1 MGGIDFRWN
10 KPIPWIAKEAL
21 GGDRTL
27 LFMANEA
34 KRLMDPYVPAMNM
47 ELSQHI
53 RLSDNIPTYVE
64 NGVGVVHYNSPYAR
78 YQYKGILMVS
88 RITGS
93 AWAKSGE
100 SKVTTGRSLEYNKS
114 RHHLAT
120 SEWDKAMKAAR
131 MGDYTSA
138 IQKFVNGGGR

>member
-1 MGGIDFRWN
+1 MDSDFRWN
-10 KPIPWIAKEAL
+10 RPIPLITREAL

-34 KRLMDPYVPAMNM
+34 KRLMDPYVPALNM
-47 ELSQHI
+47 GLAQNI
-53 RLSDNIPTYVE
+53 RTYVQ
-64 NGVGVVHYNSPYAR
+64 GDSGVVHYMSPYAR

-93 AWAKSGE
+93 AWARQGE
-100 SKVTTGRSLEYNKS
+100 SKVLTGRKLDHKKS
-114 RHHLAT
+114 RKHPLAT

-131 MGDYTSA
+131 MGDYVKA
-138 IQKFVNGGGR
+138 VQRFVNGG

>member
-1 MGGIDFRWN
+1 MGVEFRWN
-10 KPIPWIAKEAL
+10 KMIPQIAKEAL

-34 KRLMDPYVPAMNM
+34 KRLMEPYVPALN
-47 ELSQHI
+47 EFLYQKV
-53 RLSDNIPTYVE
+53 RTYVE
-64 NGVGVVHYNSPYAR
+64 NGNGVVHYVSDYAK

-93 AWAKSGE
+93 SWAKHKE
-100 SKVTTGRSLEYNKS
+100 SKVTTGRHLEHSKS
-114 RHHLAT
+114 KHHLAT

-138 IQKFVNGGGR
+138 VQKFVNGGGR